1 MSVQEANRAYGRL
14 RHQEVLADLTVR
26 EAATALERYK
36 DLIWPRR
43 KTREM
48 KRQVRELEAAL
59 LAAQAAHTALTVQVA
74 AAYAALQAAKAAG

>member
-26 EAATALERYK
+26 EAATARERYK
-36 DLIWPRR
+36 DLLWPRR

-59 LAAQAAHTALTVQVA
+59 LVIAEDGLASQRAIELRVV
-74 AAYAALQAAKAAG
+74 GSEC